1 MAAPNR
7 IPHMIC
13 RAPLEIIPLRHLIG
27 EDWAENEWRR
37 GNRNLAG
44 YKNQS
49 VRP

>member
-13 RAPLEIIPLRHLIG
+13 LAPLEIIPLRRLIG

-37 GNRNLAG
+37 GKPQLSRL
-44 YKNQS
+44 
-49 VRP
+49 